1 MGRIVRRRD
10 EIDVQRPLL
19 LQVKAHIRHLIHR
32 NGHASAPIGD
42 HLVLAVHASQR
53 AVREEHGAAAA
64 RAADRRLLPHVQCR
78 AGNHQLPLG
87 PARAALAGSA
97 IDAARPRAQLAA
109 SQRFFELHSR
119 PFPASLRDCAS
130 KTARTRHC
138 LLRRSARPANRRP
151 SRPADETDPH
161 RATRLCGARLRH
173 RSDQANAQSSTPSK
187 RTRNAQPGTQRAACV
202 GNCALPSSRAT
213 TLRALMRHSIALY
226 GQDA

>member
-1 MGRIVRRRD
+1 MKIRTTRI
-10 EIDVQRPLL
+10 
-19 LQVKAHIRHLIHR
+19 
-32 NGHASAPIGD
+32 
-42 HLVLAVHASQR
+42 
-53 AVREEHGAAAA
+53 AAAA
-64 RAADRRLLPHVQCR
+64 AVLTAFSAGAAPKRPNIVLVIADDCRHYDLGCYGSPDAITPNIDR
-78 AGNHQLPLG
+78 
-87 PARAALAGSA
+87 
-97 IDAARPRAQLAA
+97 LAA
-109 SQRFFELHSR
+109 QGLRFERFFQ
-119 PFPASLRDCAS
+119 A
-130 KTARTRHC
+130 TAMSSPTRHC

-213 TLRALMRHSIALY
+213 ALRALMRHSIALY